1 MKITQYLHTAIL
13 VSDLSKAENFY
24 GQVLGLT
31 RVDRVLKYP
40 GVWYQLGNYQIH
52 LIVNQNFKN
61 SIQNPEK
68 IGRNPHIAL
77 GVDDLEAAKQ
87 QLENQGYPFE
97 VSASGRAALFTQD
110 PDGNIIEIT
119 QI

>member
-40 GVWYQLGNYQIH
+40 
-52 LIVNQNFKN
+52 
-61 SIQNPEK
+61 
-68 IGRNPHIAL
+68 
-77 GVDDLEAAKQ
+77 
-87 QLENQGYPFE
+87 
-97 VSASGRAALFTQD
+97 
-110 PDGNIIEIT
+110 
-119 QI
+119 